1 MNASG
6 PIAKLIAANVGANAI
21 FSGRVYPDKILQGAK
36 YPAVAVNVTGNVPTN
51 SKTRAS
57 TLDFTRVQ
65 VDIYA
70 TTPSAAATA
79 AATVRSVIDFYTGTV
94 TLNDASTLTIEHI
107 QYEGERSGFS
117 ELPEL
122 FRVIQ
127 SYTIVFA

>member
-6 PIAKLIAANVGANAI
+6 PIAALIAANVGANAI
-21 FSGRVYPDKILQGAK
+21 FAGRVYPDKILQGAT
-36 YPAVAVNVTGNVPTN
+36 YPAAAVNVTGNIPTN

-70 TTPSAAATA
+70 TTPSSAATS
-79 AATVRSVIDFYTGTV
+79 AATVRSVIDFYSGTV
-94 TLNDASTLTIEHI
+94 TLNGGSTLTIDHI
-107 QYEGERSGFS
+107 QYEGEQSGFS

-127 SYTIVFA
+127 QYTIVFA